1 MTKVADSSKPIFSI
15 YIICCLGLFL
25 STLDTGIINLAL
37 NTFSINFDVSLEY
50 IGLSVT
56 LYLLFL
62 IIFLIPSG
70 WLGDFW
76 GQKTALTLGFLL
88 FGITSLIAGF
98 SESANQLIL
107 SRCGQGIGA
116 ALLQAN
122 CLGLAG
128 LQSSKQK
135 IRLNSFIMLAISLGP
150 IFGPSLGG
158 VILKLWGWQL
168 LFLINVPLCVVGCF
182 FCLKINNE
190 VNRLKRKTFDLKGII
205 LFFIMLVGC
214 VSLIYSNSL
223 NLSLVETNFIG
234 ISTLIIFLF
243 FWRIESKCS
252 NPFFPVKLLLTSSI
266 RYISIGSLVFGVT
279 AGIIFSASP
288 IIFIRETSYSI
299 GDIGLI
305 CTASPIGVI
314 LSVFVKKVINSNY
327 EKIIL
332 IYALPLM
339 LSGFAL
345 LFFVSFNISVFNYV
359 IAALCY
365 GLGGGLFQSSLIQI
379 AMDQKKDK
387 QSSIGGLLRL
397 FQNGGII
404 IGAASSLALLEID
417 ISPLE
422 YISTYQKLW
431 GITFSVL
438 SIMSVYSYFSLFKM
452 KNK

>member
-1 MTKVADSSKPIFSI
+1 MTKVVDSSKPIYSI
-15 YIICCLGLFL
+15 YITCCLGLFL

-37 NTFSINFDVSLEY
+37 NTFSIDFGVSLEY

-62 IIFLIPSG
+62 IIFLVPGG

-76 GQKTALTLGFLL
+76 GQKIALIAGFVL
-88 FGITSLIAGF
+88 FGLTSLIAGF
-98 SESANQLIL
+98 SESANQLIIA
-107 SRCGQGIGA
+107 RCGQGIGA

-150 IFGPSLGG
+150 VLGPSFGG
-158 VILKLWGWQL
+158 VILKLWGWQF
-168 LFLINVPLCVVGCF
+168 LFLINVPLCIVGCF
-182 FCLKINNE
+182 FSLKITKA
-190 VNRLKRKTFDLKGII
+190 VNSLKRETFDLKGMI
-205 LFFIMLVGC
+205 LFFMMLVAC

-252 NPFFPVKLLLTSSI
+252 NPFFPVKLLFISSI
-266 RYISIGSLVFGVT
+266 RYVSIGSLVFGLT

-288 IIFIRETSYSI
+288 LMFIRDADYPI
-299 GDIGLI
+299 DYIGLI

-314 LSVFVKKVINSNY
+314 LSVFGRKVINSSCN
-327 EKIIL
+327 KIIL

-339 LSGFAL
+339 LFAFAW
-345 LFFVSFNISVFNYV
+345 LFFVSFNISIFNYV

-365 GLGGGLFQSSLIQI
+365 GLGGGLFQGSLIQI

-387 QSSIGGLLRL
+387 QSTIGGLLRL

-404 IGAASSLALLEID
+404 IGSACSLMLLEAK

-422 YISTYQKLW
+422 NISTYQKLW

-438 SIMSVYSYFSLFKM
+438 SIMFVYSYVSLFRIK
-452 KNK
+452 K

>member
-1 MTKVADSSKPIFSI
+1 MTKVVDSSKPIYSI
-15 YIICCLGLFL
+15 YITCCLGLFL

-37 NTFSINFDVSLEY
+37 NTFSINFGVSLEY

-62 IIFLIPSG
+62 IIFLVPGG

-76 GQKTALTLGFLL
+76 GQKIALIAGFVL
-88 FGITSLIAGF
+88 FGLTSLIAGF
-98 SESANQLIL
+98 SESANNLIIA
-107 SRCGQGIGA
+107 RCGQGIGA

-150 IFGPSLGG
+150 ILGPSFGG
-158 VILKLWGWQL
+158 VILKLWGWQF
-168 LFLINVPLCVVGCF
+168 LFLINVPLCIVGCF
-182 FCLKINNE
+182 FSLKITKA
-190 VNRLKRKTFDLKGII
+190 VNTLKRETFDLKGMI
-205 LFFIMLVGC
+205 LFFIMLVAC
-214 VSLIYSNSL
+214 VSLIYSDNL
-223 NLSLVETNFIG
+223 NLLLIEKNFIG
-234 ISTLIIFLF
+234 ISTLIIFFIFL
-243 FWRIESKCS
+243 RIESKCS
-252 NPFFPVKLLLTSSI
+252 NPFFPVKLLFISSI
-266 RYISIGSLVFGVT
+266 RYVSIGSLIFGLT

-288 IIFIRETSYSI
+288 LLFIREAGYPI
-299 GDIGLI
+299 DYIGLI
-305 CTASPIGVI
+305 CTAAPIGVI
-314 LSVFVKKVINSNY
+314 LSVFGRKVINSSCN
-327 EKIIL
+327 KIIL

-339 LSGFAL
+339 LFAFAL
-345 LFFVSFNISVFNYV
+345 LFFVSFNISIFNYV

-365 GLGGGLFQSSLIQI
+365 GLGGGLFQGSLIQI

-404 IGAASSLALLEID
+404 IGSACSLMLLEAK

-422 YISTYQKLW
+422 NISTYQKLW

-438 SIMSVYSYFSLFKM
+438 SIMFVYSYVSLFRIK
-452 KNK
+452 K

>member
-1 MTKVADSSKPIFSI
+1 MTKVVNSSKPIYSI
-15 YIICCLGLFL
+15 YITCCLGLFL

-37 NTFSINFDVSLEY
+37 NMFSIDFGVSLEY

-62 IIFLIPSG
+62 IIFLVPSG

-76 GQKTALTLGFLL
+76 GQKIALIVGFVL
-88 FGITSLIAGF
+88 FGLTSLLAGF
-98 SESANQLIL
+98 SESANQLIIA
-107 SRCGQGIGA
+107 RCGQGIGA

-150 IFGPSLGG
+150 ILGPSFGG
-158 VILKLWGWQL
+158 VILKLWGWQF
-168 LFLINVPLCVVGCF
+168 LFLINVPLCIVGCF
-182 FCLKINNE
+182 FSLKITKA
-190 VNRLKRKTFDLKGII
+190 VSTLKRETFDLKGMI
-205 LFFIMLVGC
+205 LFFMMLVAC
-214 VSLIYSNSL
+214 VSLIYSDNL
-223 NLSLVETNFIG
+223 NLLLIEKNFIG

-243 FWRIESKCS
+243 FLRIESKCS
-252 NPFFPVKLLLTSSI
+252 NPFFPVKLLFISSI
-266 RYISIGSLVFGVT
+266 RYVSIGSLVFGLT

-288 IIFIRETSYSI
+288 LMFIRDADYPI
-299 GDIGLI
+299 DYIGLI

-314 LSVFVKKVINSNY
+314 LSVFGRKVINSSCN
-327 EKIIL
+327 KIIL

-339 LSGFAL
+339 LFAFAL
-345 LFFVSFNISVFNYV
+345 LFFVSFNISIFNYV

-365 GLGGGLFQSSLIQI
+365 GLGGGLFQGSLIQI

-387 QSSIGGLLRL
+387 QSTIGGLLRL

-404 IGAASSLALLEID
+404 IGSACSLMLLEAK

-422 YISTYQKLW
+422 NISTYQKLW

-438 SIMSVYSYFSLFKM
+438 SIMFVYSYVSLFRIK
-452 KNK
+452 K